1 MTASPPDNNRNRVL
15 GQECG
20 DLRRSGTTMRLTC
33 LSLLFACFVAGC
45 GQKSFVQ
52 KSSSM
57 DPTIKADEVISAE
70 TGAYA
75 TSSPRRWDVVVFS
88 PPLYATPAASNT
100 NELGIWAFRIV
111 GLPGDVV
118 SFDETGL
125 LINGAAPRDR
135 PSAIEGIQ
143 YSEPAASR
151 PRSPSYPYTVS
162 EGAYFVLGDNADDAN
177 DSRFWGALPRTNII
191 GKVRDK

>member
-1 MTASPPDNNRNRVL
+1 MEAVAPNNALQCDVAAF
-15 GQECG
+15 GGAAPE
-20 DLRRSGTTMRLTC
+20 LRRSGTTMRLTC

-70 TGAYA
+70 TGAYG
-75 TSSPRRWDVVVFS
+75 TSSPRRRDVVVFS

-100 NELGIWAFRIV
+100 NELGIWVFRIV

-125 LINGAAPRDR
+125 LINGAAPSDR
-135 PSAIEGIQ
+135 PSAIVGIQ
-143 YSEPAASR
+143 YKETAASR
-151 PRSPSYPYTVS
+151 PRSPSLS
-162 EGAYFVLGDNADDAN
+162 LHR
-177 DSRFWGALPRTNII
+177 SRGSVFCSR
-191 GKVRDK
+191 RQCRRCE